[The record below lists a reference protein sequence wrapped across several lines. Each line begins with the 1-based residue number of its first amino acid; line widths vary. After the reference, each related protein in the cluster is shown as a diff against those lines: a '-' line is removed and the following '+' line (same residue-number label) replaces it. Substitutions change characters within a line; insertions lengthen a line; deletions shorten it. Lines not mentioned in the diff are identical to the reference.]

1 MAPYQLTVVCSQV
14 VGIGVWEEE
23 QLGVRMDGEVGLD
36 GSFVAAD
43 EVGDVLDFN
52 LRLRSAPTVNV
63 AAGIVGGSESCV
75 GENKKNNNKRIK
87 KHVGLD

>member
-1 MAPYQLTVVCSQV
+1 MAPYQLAVVCSQV
-14 VGIGVWEEE
+14 VGIGVREEE
-23 QLGVRMDGEVGLD
+23 QLGVGMDGEVGLD

-75 GENKKNNNKRIK
+75 GENKKTQQQTNKK
-87 KHVGLD
+87 TCGP